1 MVKYSITLGLNS
13 AITDFVI
20 NFEKNGRPK
29 PFYSILFIKITSWE
43 NYSITFGIY
52 WVTSDLMIKFKKKQ
66 EKDVT
71 ESFL

>member
-20 NFEKNGRPK
+20 NFEKMEDQN
-29 PFYSILFIKITSWE
+29 LFIVYFLAYI
-43 NYSITFGIY
+43 GIY